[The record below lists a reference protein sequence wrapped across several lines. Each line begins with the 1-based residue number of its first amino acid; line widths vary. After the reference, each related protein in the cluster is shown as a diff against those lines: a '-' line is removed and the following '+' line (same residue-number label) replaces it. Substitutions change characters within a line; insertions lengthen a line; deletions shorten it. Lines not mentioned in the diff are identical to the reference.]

1 MGKVPDYLQ
10 KAQTNYREKRDRI
23 NIYVEKG
30 LKEEVRKRTKL
41 SITQLIEDFLKDF
54 IKSHDP
60 IEK

>member
-1 MGKVPDYLQ
+1 MWKVPEYLQ
-10 KAQTNYREKRDRI
+10 KAQSNYRDKRDRI

-30 LKEEVRKRTKL
+30 LKEEVRKRTQL

-60 IEK
+60 IDK